1 MHSLLGQK
9 RYLIKYCFL
18 DLLQQEQYSQT
29 NSIRN
34 SSTALCNML
43 CSNKI
48 YILTLENVF
57 CNKFDKSYESKK
69 LLQRLESNKESA
81 YPNLLVP
88 STIQCLTL
96 KQFPEY

>member
-34 SSTALCNML
+34 SSLVLCNTL
-43 CSNKI
+43 CSNRI

-57 CNKFDKSYESKK
+57 CNKFDKSYESQK

-81 YPNLLVP
+81 YPNQLVP
-88 STIQCLTL
+88 NTILSLTS
-96 KQFPEY
+96 KQFLKY